1 TSGRAAKTP
10 AHPIWCPWA
19 KLISATL
26 TFFMPFPPPSM
37 PMCRKPASDTG
48 LCRLHTDWV
57 PPSPGTQR
65 DAMGTQ
71 SALSQ
76 SGRRTSCRIWS
87 PCCRLEPQE
96 DGECPCNNPTQKSRL
111 RALIEILMSG
121 GRALALKIGLV
132 GVGGIGKLHLKCYKE
147 DPLAEVVAVADAVI
161 EKAEEAAKE
170 YGIKAYRSV
179 QEMLDAHPDI
189 DIVDV
194 LTGGHENGSWHYE
207 PVMAALERKKHVIVE
222 KPLSNDLQEAREM
235 VAKADEVGVYFAC
248 NLNHYFTPP
257 AEEAKRLIE
266 SGELGELRYC
276 LMKMGFSGGEPLY
289 GGPPKDPRFKD
300 YPYFHAKAFLAHP
313 FSVMR
318 YFCGDVMEI
327 QAFFGRPAFRQA
339 AGENLF

>member
-1 TSGRAAKTP
+1 
-10 AHPIWCPWA
+10 
-19 KLISATL
+19 
-26 TFFMPFPPPSM
+26 M
-37 PMCRKPASDTG
+37 
-48 LCRLHTDWV
+48 
-57 PPSPGTQR
+57 
-65 DAMGTQ
+65 
-71 SALSQ
+71 
-76 SGRRTSCRIWS
+76 
-87 PCCRLEPQE
+87 
-96 DGECPCNNPTQKSRL
+96 
-111 RALIEILMSG
+111 
-121 GRALALKIGLV
+121 ALKIGLV

-161 EKAEEAAKE
+161 EKAEEVAKE

-194 LTGGHENGSWHYE
+194 STGGHENGSWHYE

-289 GGPPKDPRFKD
+289 GGPAKDRGLRTTRTSTRRRSSRIPS
-300 YPYFHAKAFLAHP
+300 A
-313 FSVMR
+313 S
-318 YFCGDVMEI
+318 CGTS
-327 QAFFGRPAFRQA
+327 AATSWRSRPSLGGRPLGKRPEKTSSPRPASTCVLSTA
-339 AGENLF
+339 APGTSSAIAATPRRAWEDGGASRWAAPRGRSASKTASRS